1 MLKQVLTV
9 STFLAIMALLIM
21 QRFSLPP
28 TVAVFDI
35 NSEVTYQ
42 RGEIIKTTDDYL
54 AIQMGESVVYLDKN
68 TTVELDRLYLDEL
81 VVTLSKGR
89 LLVDATGNTPLVI
102 ETNRTD
108 HLIHKGLASFINYDW
123 LETIH
128 VIPISGSVQTTIRGT
143 NEYLLTPLPLS
154 IHETDP
160 VSYEA
165 IEVNFAA
172 GPAADF
178 YTWTGVTIT
187 KTKNT
192 DLK

>member
-28 TVAVFDI
+28 EVTVFDI
-35 NSEVTYQ
+35 NSEETYE
-42 RGEIIKTTDDYL
+42 RGELIKTTDGYL
-54 AIQMGESVVYLDKN
+54 AIQIGESRVYLGKN
-68 TTVELDRLYLDEL
+68 TVLELDRIYTDQLTI
-81 VVTLSKGR
+81 TLTKGR
-89 LLVDATGNTPLVI
+89 LLVDATGNIPLVV
-102 ETNRTD
+102 ETNHTD

-143 NEYLLTPLPLS
+143 NDYLLTPLPLS

-160 VSYEA
+160 VSYQA
-165 IEVNFAA
+165 IEVTLTT

-178 YTWTGVTIT
+178 YSWTDVTIT
-187 KTKNT
+187 ETENFNPK
-192 DLK
+192 